1 MAELL
6 IRFNPQRD
14 ERTRLH
20 ACTARARTRA
30 CLRALDLERFPRFAA
45 SPAPYNLALAG
56 ILALPI
62 APTRAPSLAV
72 EKRAPLTLATTPTLL
87 ETSGAASP
95 PFARSKNSG
104 YLNQRANIRPFC
116 VGRKVQI

>member
-1 MAELL
+1 MAVLL

-62 APTRAPSLAV
+62 APTRAPSLAAYV
-72 EKRAPLTLATTPTLL
+72 ERRAPLTLATTPTLL
-87 ETSGAASP
+87 ATSGAASP

-116 VGRKVQI
+116 VGR